1 MTFAAELASERPTEI
16 AARDADQT
24 LSWSE
29 VDARLRPAVH
39 VLRRWD
45 LGPTRRIAVFAEN
58 SVETL
63 LAYAAATLA
72 GVSAVPAS
80 FHLTPRELVHILTDS
95 GAQGL
100 LVDARTAAAGIEA
113 ARLAG
118 IDIVAGWGGA
128 AATTGVEDW
137 DTLRDGAPAEE
148 PPTDD
153 RPPLPTLVYTSG
165 TTGRPKG
172 VELPP
177 SSFAG
182 GADIAEHLRRLR
194 TNRMVGY
201 GPHLIVGPMYHSGP
215 LAGTRLLLGGT
226 PVTVMGRFD
235 AEAIL
240 AAVDRDR
247 IGSAI
252 MVPAHLQRLLA
263 LPAAVRSRYDITS
276 LRYVFQ
282 VGAKCPTEV
291 KRAVIEWFG
300 PVVWESYG
308 GSEVGTVCRISSP
321 EWLAHPGSVGRPV
334 TPFEV
339 RVLAE
344 DGTPMPHGTEG
355 RLWFRDSTGRGVV
368 YHGAAASAGTPAEP
382 GVFTLGE
389 IGYVDSG
396 GYVFITDRFSDMVV
410 SGGVNIYPAE
420 AEQVLIQHPGI
431 SDVACIGVPDPEM
444 GEQLKALVVPVDPAR
459 PPSEAEVL
467 GFCRDR
473 LAHVKC
479 PRSVDVV
486 GSVGRTPMGKV
497 DKRELR
503 KRFWPAASAA
513 GH

>member
-1 MTFAAELASERPTEI
+1 MTFAAGIAAARPTEV
-16 AARDADQT
+16 AARDEEQALT
-24 LSWSE
+24 WAE
-29 VDARLRPAVH
+29 VDTRLRPAVH
-39 VLRRWD
+39 VLRGWD
-45 LGPTRRIAVFAEN
+45 LGPSRRVAVFAEN

-95 GAQGL
+95 GARAV
-100 LVDARTAAAGIEA
+100 LVDGRTAAVGVEA

-118 IDIVAGWGGA
+118 IDVVAGWAGA
-128 AATTGVEDW
+128 ADTEGVSDW
-137 DTLRDGAPAEE
+137 DAHLAAVGAAGE

-177 SSFAG
+177 ASFVG
-182 GADIAEHLRRLR
+182 GADIAEHLERLR
-194 TNRMVGY
+194 TNRMVRY
-201 GPHLIVGPMYHSGP
+201 GRHLIVGPMYHSGP
-215 LAGTRLLLGGT
+215 LSGTRLFLGGT
-226 PVTVMGRFD
+226 PVTVLGRFD
-235 AEAIL
+235 ARALL

-247 IGSAI
+247 VGSAI
-252 MVPAHLQRLLA
+252 MVPTHFQRLLA
-263 LPAAVRSRYDITS
+263 LPAAVRSRYDVSS
-276 LRYVFQ
+276 LRHVFQ
-282 VGAKCPTEV
+282 VGAACPSAV
-291 KRAVIEWFG
+291 KRAMIDWFG

-308 GSEVGTVCRISSP
+308 GSEVGTVCRISAQ

-334 TPFEV
+334 PPYRALVLDEGGSPTPV
-339 RVLAE
+339 
-344 DGTPMPHGTEG
+344 GTEG

-368 YHGAAASAGTPAEP
+368 YHGAAAGVSGEP

-389 IGYVDSG
+389 IGYVDPD

-420 AEQVLIQHPGI
+420 AEQVLVQHPGI
-431 SDVACIGVPDPEM
+431 DDVACIGVPHPEW
-444 GEQLKALVVPVDPAR
+444 GEQLKALVVPADPAN
-459 PPSEAEVL
+459 PPAEADVI

-479 PRSVDVV
+479 PRSVDLV
-486 GSVGRTPMGKV
+486 GSLARTPMGKV

-503 KRFWPAASAA
+503 RRFWPAGAA
-513 GH
+513 R